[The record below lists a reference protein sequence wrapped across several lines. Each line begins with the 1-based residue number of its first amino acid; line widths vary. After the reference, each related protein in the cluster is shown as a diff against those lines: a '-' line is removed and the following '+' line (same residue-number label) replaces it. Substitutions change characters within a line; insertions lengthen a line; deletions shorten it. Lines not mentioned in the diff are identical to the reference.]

1 MSALNRAIGLFGATP
16 DGRAFLLCT
25 FFIPVVRGG
34 SALGPH
40 ARRDPDQGLG
50 VRLDVVGWDQRRG
63 IGRGV
68 ADVDC
73 SW

>member
-1 MSALNRAIGLFGATP
+1 VSALNRAIGLLGANLG
-16 DGRAFLLCT
+16 GRAFILCT

-34 SALGPH
+34 SAIDPH

-50 VRLDVVGWDQRRG
+50 VCLDVVWWGLRRG

-68 ADVDC
+68 VDVDC
-73 SW
+73 SG

>member
-1 MSALNRAIGLFGATP
+1 MSALKRAIGLLGATLG
-16 DGRAFLLCT
+16 GRAFLLCM

-34 SALGPH
+34 SALDPH
-40 ARRDPDQGLG
+40 ARRDPDQGLR
-50 VRLDVVGWDQRRG
+50 VRLDVVRWDLRRG

-73 SW
+73 SG

>member
-1 MSALNRAIGLFGATP
+1 MSALKRAIGLLGATMG
-16 DGRAFLLCT
+16 GRAYLLCT
-25 FFIPVVRGG
+25 FFIPAVRGG
-34 SALGPH
+34 SALDPH

-50 VRLDVVGWDQRRG
+50 VRLDVVRWDLRRG

-73 SW
+73 SG

>member
-1 MSALNRAIGLFGATP
+1 MSALKRAIGLFGATL
-16 DGRAFLLCT
+16 GGLAFLLCT
-25 FFIPVVRGG
+25 FLIPVVRGG

-50 VRLDVVGWDQRRG
+50 VRLDVVRWDLRRG
-63 IGRGV
+63 IGRGA

-73 SW
+73 SG

>member
-1 MSALNRAIGLFGATP
+1 VSALKRAIGLFGATL
-16 DGRAFLLCT
+16 GGLAFLLCT
-25 FFIPVVRGG
+25 FLISVVRGG

-50 VRLDVVGWDQRRG
+50 VRLDVVRWDLRRG

-73 SW
+73 SG

>member
-1 MSALNRAIGLFGATP
+1 MSALKRAIGLLSATLG
-16 DGRAFLLCT
+16 GRAFLLCT

-34 SALGPH
+34 SALDPH

-50 VRLDVVGWDQRRG
+50 VRLDVVRWDLRRG

-73 SW
+73 SG